1 MAHIGGE
8 VYTTIKE
15 SIKMSSEPY
24 GLIATYL
31 APDGAYHYFI
41 SGRPVVT
48 ISAPKKE
55 ESNL

>member
-1 MAHIGGE
+1 MAHIGNE

-15 SIKMSSEPY
+15 SIIMSSEPH

-41 SGRPVVT
+41 NGKPVVK
-48 ISAPKKE
+48 INAPKKK
-55 ESNL
+55 